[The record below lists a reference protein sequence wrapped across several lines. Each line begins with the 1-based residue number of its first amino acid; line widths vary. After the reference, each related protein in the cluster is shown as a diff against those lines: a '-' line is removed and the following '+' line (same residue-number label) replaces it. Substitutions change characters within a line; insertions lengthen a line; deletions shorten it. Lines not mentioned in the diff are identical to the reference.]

1 MPPAERARDR
11 GRRLARLL
19 SAELASELRDARL
32 GAGLA
37 QQTVARAAGLS
48 QSQVSRTERVERTN
62 VGLDELAR
70 HAAAVGL
77 RLSVKTYPGGPPV
90 RDAAQL
96 RLLRRLRQE
105 LAARFRWRSEVPVGT
120 TGDDR
125 AWDVVLD
132 GAGSVG
138 IDAETKLR
146 DVQALQ
152 RRCEL
157 KWRDG
162 SVDRL
167 VLVVA
172 GTRHNRAVLRE
183 HRVALRS
190 TFPADTAEV
199 MAALRR
205 GRLPD
210 RNGIVLL

>member
-1 MPPAERARDR
+1 MPPAERARDS
-11 GRRLARLL
+11 GRRLARLV
-19 SAELASELRDARL
+19 SAELASELRETRL
-32 GAGLA
+32 GAGLS
-37 QQTVARAAGLS
+37 QLSVARAAGLS
-48 QSQVSRTERVERTN
+48 QSRVSRTERVERSN
-62 VGLDELAR
+62 VGVDELAR
-70 HAAAVGL
+70 HAAVLGL
-77 RLSVKTYPGGPPV
+77 RLSVKTYPGGSPV

-96 RLLRRLRQE
+96 RLLGRLRAE
-105 LAARFRWRSEVPVGT
+105 LGGRFRWRSEVPVGG
-120 TGDDR
+120 TGDER

-162 SVDRL
+162 DVDRL

-183 HRVALRS
+183 HRAALHS
-190 TFPADTAEV
+190 TLPADTAEV

-205 GRLPD
+205 GRLPE